1 MRTPPLLR
9 PVCPDDEAAV
19 GAIAYATGFFGASA
33 ARYFPARELFGRLWV
48 TPYLR
53 GMPPCGFVAQLG
65 GQTVGY
71 IIGSPSWD
79 TYARA
84 LRRTVPR
91 SLWEAWPAPQE
102 LVPSLR
108 FLLRSA
114 RYALPHADAA
124 RYPAHLHLNLL
135 PEARGHHLGEQLL
148 LTYLDELRRR
158 GACGVQLS
166 TTEENVAAVHLYR
179 KAGFTVLSEAR
190 TPLWTPWLGR
200 PTRQLVM
207 GRIL

>member
-1 MRTPPLLR
+1 MSTPPLLR
-9 PVCPDDEAAV
+9 PVRPDDEAAV
-19 GAIAYATGFFGASA
+19 SAVAYATGFFGASA

-53 GMPPCGFVAQLG
+53 G
-65 GQTVGY
+65 
-71 IIGSPSWD
+71 
-79 TYARA
+79 
-84 LRRTVPR
+84 
-91 SLWEAWPAPQE
+91 APQE
-102 LVPSLR
+102 VVPSLR